1 MRKARCVAALCS
13 ALSVALRTENMFIF
27 RSKNIAP
34 DAGEKESVSLLH
46 GGKGPQQSQVVS

>member
-1 MRKARCVAALCS
+1 MWKARCVAALCS

-34 DAGEKESVSLLH
+34 DAGEKESVSLLQ